1 MQNILHIRSL
11 HVVARLPFFY
21 GWVVLVAA
29 TLGLILPFFG
39 HNTTIGLFVDDFIV
53 EFGMDRTTLSGLF
66 GLGGFVA
73 ALGLPWVGKVT
84 DRYGSRR
91 IGAIAGAI
99 FALSLIALS
108 TATNPLALL
117 LMFVIMRAVGLGP
130 LWIANSTVLAQ
141 WFRSRR
147 GRVFSITVVVTWLFQ
162 GFYVPFVQQLLETM
176 SWRQVWQL
184 LGLLVGVVVVPLV
197 WLLLRDR
204 PESYGLLPDGRVN
217 HEETKAPEPEQS
229 WTLPEA
235 RRTAIFRTF
244 VLGRTLTPAAGSA
257 LILHQVSIFNNLGYD
272 AALAAQSIG
281 MIAVVAGGLSL
292 FGGVLVDRLRPN
304 HLMVIQICTSLAV
317 LVLSATMTTPLLL
330 LLYILAFGSNIT
342 LGSLFDN
349 TVWANLFGREH
360 LGEIRG
366 YVAILMSAGVA
377 IGPVLFGWSFD
388 TFGDYNVM
396 VVVFVVLMLAQMVIA
411 WMAPMPRR
419 ETQTGEKAPTTL
431 QPASA

>member
-1 MQNILHIRSL
+1 MQNILHTRSL
-11 HVVARLPFFY
+11 HVVTHFPVFY

-91 IGAIAGAI
+91 VGVIAGAI

-117 LMFVIMRAVGLGP
+117 MMFVIMRAVGLGP

-184 LGLLVGVVVVPLV
+184 LGLLVGLIAVPLV

-217 HEETKAPEPEQS
+217 HEEEKAPEPEQG

-235 RRTAIFRTF
+235 RRTTIFLIF
-244 VLGRTLTPAAGSA
+244 VLGRMLTPAAGSA
-257 LILHQVSIFNNLGYD
+257 LILHQVSVFNSLGYD
-272 AALAAQSIG
+272 AALAAQSFG

-304 HLMVIQICTSLAV
+304 HLMVIQLCTSIAV
-317 LVLSATMTTPLLL
+317 LLLSVTMTSPLLL
-330 LLYILAFGSNIT
+330 LLYVLAFGSNIT

-366 YVAILMSAGVA
+366 FVAILMSAGVA
-377 IGPVLFGWSFD
+377 IGPVLFGWCFD
-388 TFGDYNVM
+388 TFGDYKLIVA
-396 VVVFVVLMLAQMVIA
+396 VFIALMLVQTVVA
-411 WMAPMPRR
+411 WMAP
-419 ETQTGEKAPTTL
+419 APQRKEQGDATSSTIL
-431 QPASA
+431 QPANA

>member
-1 MQNILHIRSL
+1 MQNIIHSRGLHI
-11 HVVARLPFFY
+11 VAHFPVFY
-21 GWVVLVAA
+21 GWVILVAA

-66 GLGGFVA
+66 GLAGFVA

-84 DRYGSRR
+84 DRCGSRR
-91 IGAIAGAI
+91 VGAIAGAI
-99 FALSLIALS
+99 FAISLIALS

-117 LMFVIMRAVGLGP
+117 MMFIIMRAVGLGP

-184 LGLLVGVVVVPLV
+184 QGLLVGLVVVPLV

-204 PESYGLLPDGRVN
+204 PESYGLLPDGRVS
-217 HEETKAPEPEQS
+217 HEEAKAAEPEES

-235 RRTAIFRTF
+235 RRTAIFRIF
-244 VLGRTLTPAAGSA
+244 VLGRVLTPAAGSA
-257 LILHQVSIFNNLGYD
+257 LILHQVSVFNSLGYD
-272 AALAAQSIG
+272 AALAAQSFG
-281 MIAVVAGGLSL
+281 MIAIVAGGLSL
-292 FGGVLVDRLRPN
+292 FGGALVDRLSPN
-304 HLMVIQICTSLAV
+304 HLMVIQLCTSMAV
-317 LVLSATMTTPLLL
+317 LLLSATMTTPLLL
-330 LLYILAFGSNIT
+330 ILYLLAFGSNIT

-366 YVAILMSAGVA
+366 FVAILMSAGGA
-377 IGPVLFGWSFD
+377 IGPVLFGWCFD
-388 TFGDYNVM
+388 AFGDYDLM
-396 VVVFVVLMLAQMVIA
+396 VAVFIALMLVQTVIA
-411 WMAPMPRR
+411 WKAPMPQRKA
-419 ETQTGEKAPTTL
+419 QGEVASPTTL

>member
-1 MQNILHIRSL
+1 MQNILHIRGL
-11 HVVARLPFFY
+11 HVVARFPFFY

-235 RRTAIFRTF
+235 RRTAIFRIF

-272 AALAAQSIG
+272 AALAAQSFG

-366 YVAILMSAGVA
+366 FIAILMSAGVA

-396 VVVFVVLMLAQMVIA
+396 VVVFIVLLLAQMVIA

-419 ETQTGEKAPTTL
+419 ETQDGSASTTTL
-431 QPASA
+431 QPASV

>member
-1 MQNILHIRSL
+1 MQNILQIRSL
-11 HVVARLPFFY
+11 HVVARLPLVY

-84 DRYGSRR
+84 DRYASRR

-141 WFRSRR
+141 WFSSRR
-147 GRVFSITVVVTWLFQ
+147 GRVFSITVVVTWLFK

-217 HEETKAPEPEQS
+217 
-229 WTLPEA
+229 
-235 RRTAIFRTF
+235 
-244 VLGRTLTPAAGSA
+244 
-257 LILHQVSIFNNLGYD
+257 
-272 AALAAQSIG
+272 
-281 MIAVVAGGLSL
+281 
-292 FGGVLVDRLRPN
+292 
-304 HLMVIQICTSLAV
+304 
-317 LVLSATMTTPLLL
+317 
-330 LLYILAFGSNIT
+330 
-342 LGSLFDN
+342 
-349 TVWANLFGREH
+349 
-360 LGEIRG
+360 
-366 YVAILMSAGVA
+366 
-377 IGPVLFGWSFD
+377 
-388 TFGDYNVM
+388 
-396 VVVFVVLMLAQMVIA
+396 
-411 WMAPMPRR
+411 
-419 ETQTGEKAPTTL
+419 
-431 QPASA
+431 